1 MCENIPV
8 TQGCKYTETIL
19 ECKFRDK
26 FRALKPAM
34 KLQGY
39 LRDPAPDP
47 KIDENNTPAA
57 LSKHNPAFLN
67 AGIVAFLA

>member
-1 MCENIPV
+1 M
-8 TQGCKYTETIL
+8 YTETTL
-19 ECKFRDK
+19 ECKFRDELHAV
-26 FRALKPAM
+26 RPAM
-34 KLQGY
+34 KLQGC

-47 KIDENNTPAA
+47 KIDKNNTPAA